1 MLRFIINII
10 TNREGTHVVMTR
22 ACAIT
27 ENRDISFLYN
37 NKSYANAHDED
48 SSVTKIIRESV
59 KLLLK
64 YILYSVHII
73 IKGKKAMRHCRMQ
86 SEGQLCTLLSKV
98 AVR

>member
-1 MLRFIINII
+1 
-10 TNREGTHVVMTR
+10 MTR

-73 IKGKKAMRHCRMQ
+73 IKGKKINASLQ
-86 SEGQLCTLLSKV
+86 D
-98 AVR
+98 AVLGAALYSSI